1 MTGFG
6 DLLGMMRDLGT
17 VKKKAQE
24 VQEELARQTVE
35 GSAGGGMVV
44 ATVTGRQ
51 ELVGLR
57 IDPEV
62 VDREDVGLLEDLVKA
77 AVGQAMAK
85 ARDLQKEAATK
96 MLDGLPIPP
105 GLMGVLGM

>member
-6 DLLGMMRDLGT
+6 DLLGMMRDLGA

-24 VQEELARQTVE
+24 VQEELGRQTVE
-35 GSAGGGMVV
+35 GAAGGGMVV

-51 ELVGLR
+51 ELVGLKIAR
-57 IDPEV
+57 EVIDPE
-62 VDREDVGLLEDLVKA
+62 DAELLEDLVKA

-96 MLDGLPIPP
+96 MLGGLPIPP
-105 GLMGVLGM
+105 GLMDMMT